1 MKLLLESW
9 RKYTADEPSVIPTRE
24 EMVDFLTHT
33 PNQKIRLDNP
43 IYSKKGFGRIEKV
56 PLPFDYGE
64 YRDIINPADKM
75 GWDLIIVPSET
86 KRLIAAAEAKGEPR
100 ELEFTANLLM
110 PVGHVEYSKDR
121 RDKQGNDKII
131 IAPSLKYTEE
141 DRAAVDNFFNDL
153 EGFQPVRWY

>member
-9 RKYTADEPSVIPTRE
+9 RKFTADEPSVVPNRV
-24 EMVDFLTHT
+24 EMVNFLSLN
-33 PNQKIRLDNP
+33 PEQKIHLDSP
-43 IYSKKGFGRIEKV
+43 KGSVKGFGKTNKI

-64 YRDIINPADKM
+64 YPDIINPADNM

-100 ELEFTANLLM
+100 ELEFTADLLM

-131 IAPSLKYTEE
+131 IAPNLKYTEE
-141 DRAAVDNFFNDL
+141 DRAVIDNFFNDL